1 MLTQKEE
8 TTTADTATL
17 TFDTSTR
24 FGPPLENSLTSVRRL
39 LTRFVVAGIVSLI
52 VVSAVTAFASSRVGD
67 RRAVAEA
74 ENITRIVSR
83 GVVQPNA
90 DDAILS
96 ATKDS
101 EEYRAALDQ
110 LNTIVT
116 KTVLRG
122 ALVRIKLWARDG
134 TVVYSD
140 ESKLI
145 GKKFDLGDDE
155 LAIFVGA
162 KGVAGISDLSEPENE
177 FETENKL
184 LQVYE
189 LTSTKQG
196 TPLLVEAYFRYDQV
210 RAVGLDLWKQFAPL
224 AIGALVLLELIQI
237 PIAVN
242 LARRLRA
249 GQLQRERLLRHAI
262 EASEAERR
270 RIAGDLHDGVVQD
283 LTGVSMSLT
292 ASSWAGGPDA
302 PAMAEASSK
311 LRDGIRSLR
320 SLLVDIYP
328 PNLHEEGLESALG
341 DLLGGLT
348 NRGMQTRLT
357 LDLDDV
363 ELPPDVMR
371 LLYRTAQES
380 LRNVVSHSAAHQVR
394 IQVSAVAEVANIVV
408 EDDGKGF
415 TADRMS
421 TRVEE
426 GHVGL
431 RGLVDL
437 IVEAGGDLTVHS
449 ALQGGTRVEARIPF
463 LKIPRKAR

>member
-189 LTSTKQG
+189 LTSTKIG
-196 TPLLVEAYFRYDQV
+196 
-210 RAVGLDLWKQFAPL
+210 RA
-224 AIGALVLLELIQI
+224 
-237 PIAVN
+237 
-242 LARRLRA
+242 
-249 GQLQRERLLRHAI
+249 
-262 EASEAERR
+262 
-270 RIAGDLHDGVVQD
+270 
-283 LTGVSMSLT
+283 
-292 ASSWAGGPDA
+292 
-302 PAMAEASSK
+302 
-311 LRDGIRSLR
+311 
-320 SLLVDIYP
+320 
-328 PNLHEEGLESALG
+328 
-341 DLLGGLT
+341 
-348 NRGMQTRLT
+348 
-357 LDLDDV
+357 
-363 ELPPDVMR
+363 
-371 LLYRTAQES
+371 
-380 LRNVVSHSAAHQVR
+380 
-394 IQVSAVAEVANIVV
+394 
-408 EDDGKGF
+408 
-415 TADRMS
+415 
-421 TRVEE
+421 
-426 GHVGL
+426 HV
-431 RGLVDL
+431 
-437 IVEAGGDLTVHS
+437 
-449 ALQGGTRVEARIPF
+449 
-463 LKIPRKAR
+463 